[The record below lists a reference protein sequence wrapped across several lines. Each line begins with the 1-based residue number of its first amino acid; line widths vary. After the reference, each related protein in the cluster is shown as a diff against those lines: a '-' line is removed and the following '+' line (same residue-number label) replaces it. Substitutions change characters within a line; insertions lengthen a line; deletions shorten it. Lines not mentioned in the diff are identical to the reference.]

1 MAAAAAAWALA
12 LPLEV
17 IKKGLESFGGGPG
30 RFNVF
35 KTAKGA
41 AVVVDYAHNP
51 SAVDAMVAA
60 LDRFPQPRRTLV
72 FAGCNRRE
80 IDLFEMGR
88 AAGGAFDR
96 VLLYEDRGNNGCAD
110 GELNAMF
117 RKGLK
122 AGQRVAETS
131 TSPTN
136 ARLSKQR

>member
-1 MAAAAAAWALA
+1 IGTTENELLPFERIPLTQPAAIPFQVENVLAAVAAAWALA

-35 KTAKGA
+35 KTANGA

-51 SAVDAMVAA
+51 SAVEAMVAA
-60 LDRFPQPRRTLV
+60 LDCFPQPRRTLA

-88 AAGGAFDR
+88 AAGDAFDR
-96 VLLYEDRGNNGCAD
+96 V
-110 GELNAMF
+110 
-117 RKGLK
+117 
-122 AGQRVAETS
+122 
-131 TSPTN
+131 
-136 ARLSKQR
+136 